1 MHDKYT
7 IFSHKTGH
15 MSLAGTED
23 VTNNGYKAPERQWVF
38 CLELRKKALHAFHN
52 FINKTQK

>member
-1 MHDKYT
+1 
-7 IFSHKTGH
+7 